1 MRFVYPIREQN
12 QIERIKKYLRARNE
26 RDYVL
31 FLLGIHSGLRISD
44 LLALKVKDVM
54 RGDRMIIKEIKT
66 GKTKSFPL
74 AKAVLKEVGAYAS
87 QCKSEYLFPSRKGKG
102 PITRQQAYL
111 ILNGASR
118 VAGIREPIGTH
129 TLRKTFAYWAY
140 KQGASLELIQKILNH
155 SSSSTTLRYLGIT
168 QEEIDD
174 VYRTLKF
181 N

>member
-12 QIERIKKYLRARNE
+12 QIEKIKKYLRARSE
-26 RDYVL
+26 RNYML

-54 RGDRMIIKEIKT
+54 RGDRIIIKEIKT

-74 AKAVLKEVGAYAS
+74 SKAVLKEIGAYTS
-87 QCKSEYLFPSRKGKG
+87 RCKGEYLFPSRKGKG
-102 PITRQQAYL
+102 AITRQQAYL
-111 ILNGASR
+111 ILNEAAQ

-155 SSSSTTLRYLGIT
+155 TSSLTTLRYLGIT